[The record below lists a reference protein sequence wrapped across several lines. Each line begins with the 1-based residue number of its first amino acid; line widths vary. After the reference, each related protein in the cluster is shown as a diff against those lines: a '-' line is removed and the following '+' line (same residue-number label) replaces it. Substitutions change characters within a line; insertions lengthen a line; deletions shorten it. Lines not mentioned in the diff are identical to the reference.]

1 MKSLECVDS
10 AHIYK
15 TESSWYKSKTPH
27 VHVEDSILVSNKGGR
42 VITENDRWFLIPA
55 HKIFSIFF
63 LKKGSCDF
71 HGIFGK
77 ALKYAF
83 GQVSTRSV
91 N

>member
-1 MKSLECVDS
+1 M
-10 AHIYK
+10 HISTK
-15 TESSWYKSKTPH
+15 RR
-27 VHVEDSILVSNKGGR
+27 VHGIKAKLHTYTWKIGLDSILVSNKGGR

-55 HKIFSIFF
+55 HKIFSIFKK
-63 LKKGSCDF
+63 KKGSCDF